1 MTTPIPVPPIGPIVF
16 VLDRTAS
23 MATRDCPD
31 GASRW
36 EFAVNTLRA
45 TLIDMM
51 MRDPSQPVMLLTCGT
66 TVTRVLGVALN
77 AFFDMAIGKTPT
89 NGDASFAIG
98 QAALEAAWHAGEGH
112 VVIIA
117 DGPSAQDTDVGK
129 LVLGNDVAMGALF
142 SRTYFLTVGKADA
155 ELAAFA
161 GKWPHSD
168 SLEAVLAYAQ
178 EFADTQGASDD
189 APSAPIRV
197 DTLSDGVSRL
207 EHFETAP
214 TEPPPDLQA
223 DGSVPLVKSSKAP
236 KRR

>member
-1 MTTPIPVPPIGPIVF
+1 
-16 VLDRTAS
+16 
-23 MATRDCPD
+23 MATRDCPN

-36 EFAVNTLRA
+36 VFAVRALLSTLV
-45 TLIDMM
+45 DMAN
-51 MRDPSQPVMLLTCGT
+51 RVPNQHAMLFTCGT
-66 TVTRVLGVALN
+66 TVVPIAGEPLYE
-77 AFFDMAIGKTPT
+77 AIDIS
-89 NGDASFAIG
+89 NSDASACIG

-117 DGPSAQDTDVGK
+117 DGPSAQDSHVGE

-168 SLEAVLAYAQ
+168 SLESVLAEAQ
-178 EFADTQGASDD
+178 EFADTQSRTD
-189 APSAPIRV
+189 A
-197 DTLSDGVSRL
+197 
-207 EHFETAP
+207 ETAP
-214 TEPPPDLQA
+214 TEPPPAPDLQA
-223 DGSVPLVKSSKAP
+223 DGSVLLVKSSKAP